1 MRLAILSR
9 NRQLFSIQRL
19 LKEAKSLR
27 VSCEVFDPL
36 DCQIVVARGASGI
49 YIHDKPAP
57 ALDIIIPRIGT
68 SITDYGLAVVKQFET
83 LGVKVVNGS
92 RGIADSRNKLRCLQ
106 LLAEKNYDI
115 PTTVLMRGSRHAR
128 VALKQVQGTPV
139 VVKLIQGTQGVGV
152 MLAESVTSAESVLD
166 TMWSLGHDVILQQY
180 ISESA
185 GRDIRAFVIGDK
197 VVAAMRRQAREGEFR
212 SNIHRGGEGQPVELK
227 DSYKRLAVQAA
238 KAVGLTVAGVDMLE
252 SLSGPKI
259 LEVNSS
265 PGFEGIEA
273 ATGLNVARLM
283 IQHAIELHRKQR
295 GRGGAKRRRAP
306 QKRAPQKRKRR

>member
-36 DCQIVVARGASGI
+36 DCQIVVARGANGI
-49 YIHDKPAP
+49 FIHDKPAP
-57 ALDIIIPRIGT
+57 SLDVIIPRIGT

-106 LLAEKNYDI
+106 LLAEKNYDV
-115 PTTVLMRGSRHAR
+115 PTTILMRGSRHAR
-128 VALKQVQGTPV
+128 LALKQVQGTPV
-139 VVKLIQGTQGVGV
+139 VVKLLQGTQGVGV
-152 MLAESVTSAESVLD
+152 MLVESVTSAESVLE

-238 KAVGLTVAGVDMLE
+238 KAVGLTVAGVDLLE

-273 ATGLNVARLM
+273 ATGLNVARMM
-283 IQHAIELHRKQR
+283 IQHALELHRKNAGKGS
-295 GRGGAKRRRAP
+295 GR
-306 QKRAPQKRKRR
+306 KRAPRRKAAPKRKLR